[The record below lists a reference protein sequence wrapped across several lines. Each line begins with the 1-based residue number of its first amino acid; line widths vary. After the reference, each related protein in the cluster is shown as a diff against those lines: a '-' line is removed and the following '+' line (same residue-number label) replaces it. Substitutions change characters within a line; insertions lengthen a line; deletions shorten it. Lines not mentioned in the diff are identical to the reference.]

1 MNQRMTE
8 EAQDPAQAEMK
19 AAAGEVP
26 LLSRRQWALL
36 AGVGVA
42 SAAAGGGWA
51 WWRGRPTAAEQ
62 DAGSAFWDRSFE
74 TPVGETLSMQS
85 LRGKPLLVNFW
96 ATWCPPCVE
105 EFPLLDAF
113 YRENSAKGWQVL
125 GVAVDR
131 VESVQAFLRKTSVT
145 FPVVMAG
152 LGGTEL
158 GRSFGNQAGGLPF
171 TVVLGADGTVAH
183 RKMGQLTHQNLAT
196 WAVAGST

>member
-74 TPVGETLSMQS
+74 TPVGETLSIQS
-85 LRGKPLLVNFW
+85 LRGNPLLVNFW
-96 ATWCPPCVE
+96 ATWCPPCIAE
-105 EFPLLDAF
+105 LPLLDGF
-113 YRENSAKGWQVL
+113 YRENASKNWKVL
-125 GVAVDR
+125 GIAVDQLA
-131 VESVQAFLRKTSVT
+131 SVKGFLERSPVT
-145 FPVVMAG
+145 FPVAMAG
-152 LGGTEL
+152 QGGIELARSLGNL
-158 GRSFGNQAGGLPF
+158 HGGLPF
-171 TVVLGADGTVAH
+171 SVLFGADGRILH
-183 RKMGQLTHQNLAT
+183 RKMGQVTDGDLRAWQRL
-196 WAVAGST
+196 G